1 MRIGIDLGGTTV
13 KAALCTEDGTL
24 LCKDSLPT
32 RTGNAAG
39 LKADMKTLAL
49 SLCRAHSCAVEDVT
63 AIGIGVPG
71 SFDKKTCTLKFGT
84 NLGMNNVCFA
94 DAFQPEFGC
103 AVQLDNDANCAA
115 LGEATAGAAKGARNM
130 LMVTLGTGV
139 GGGVVLNG
147 KVLMGESGVA
157 GEIGHMT
164 VNPFETVRCN
174 CGKMG
179 CLEQYASATGMVRV
193 AKQVLAKRREDSL
206 LRQKE
211 VTAKTLWDAARAG
224 DALANE
230 ITDAVSAY
238 LGMALAN
245 AMYLVDTE
253 KIVFG
258 GGVSK
263 AGELLLQKVEK
274 AYRSRVFAHS
284 REKEFLLAKLGNA
297 AGMRGAAALL
307 LQKIK

>member
-1 MRIGIDLGGTTV
+1 
-13 KAALCTEDGTL
+13 
-24 LCKDSLPT
+24 
-32 RTGNAAG
+32 
-39 LKADMKTLAL
+39 
-49 SLCRAHSCAVEDVT
+49 
-63 AIGIGVPG
+63 
-71 SFDKKTCTLKFGT
+71 
-84 NLGMNNVCFA
+84 
-94 DAFQPEFGC
+94 
-103 AVQLDNDANCAA
+103 
-115 LGEATAGAAKGARNM
+115 
-130 LMVTLGTGV
+130 MVTLGTGV

-245 AMYLVDTE
+245 AMYLSSWTGQPAASAKSRKSLQEQGFCAQQRKGVP
-253 KIVFG
+253 FG
-258 GGVSK
+258 K
-263 AGELLLQKVEK
+263 AGQCRRDARCGGIVATENQIEACK
-274 AYRSRVFAHS
+274 
-284 REKEFLLAKLGNA
+284 
-297 AGMRGAAALL
+297 
-307 LQKIK
+307 

>member
-1 MRIGIDLGGTTV
+1 
-13 KAALCTEDGTL
+13 
-24 LCKDSLPT
+24 
-32 RTGNAAG
+32 
-39 LKADMKTLAL
+39 
-49 SLCRAHSCAVEDVT
+49 
-63 AIGIGVPG
+63 
-71 SFDKKTCTLKFGT
+71 
-84 NLGMNNVCFA
+84 
-94 DAFQPEFGC
+94 
-103 AVQLDNDANCAA
+103 
-115 LGEATAGAAKGARNM
+115 
-130 LMVTLGTGV
+130 MVTLGTGV

-174 CGKMG
+174 CGKAG

-211 VTAKTLWDAARAG
+211 GTAKTLWDAARAG

>member
-1 MRIGIDLGGTTV
+1 
-13 KAALCTEDGTL
+13 
-24 LCKDSLPT
+24 
-32 RTGNAAG
+32 
-39 LKADMKTLAL
+39 
-49 SLCRAHSCAVEDVT
+49 
-63 AIGIGVPG
+63 
-71 SFDKKTCTLKFGT
+71 
-84 NLGMNNVCFA
+84 
-94 DAFQPEFGC
+94 
-103 AVQLDNDANCAA
+103 
-115 LGEATAGAAKGARNM
+115 
-130 LMVTLGTGV
+130 MVTLGTGV

-174 CGKMG
+174 CGKAG

-274 AYRSRVFAHS
+274 ACRYYHCRRRIVYEENHTALGDARRRGVGPLGIPDFRKRVPFLFS
-284 REKEFLLAKLGNA
+284 DETFDNTLLAHVESVNVYLVNSFSDVGNDFFI
-297 AGMRGAAALL
+297 RSALQIANCNICL
-307 LQKIK
+307 

>member
-1 MRIGIDLGGTTV
+1 
-13 KAALCTEDGTL
+13 
-24 LCKDSLPT
+24 
-32 RTGNAAG
+32 
-39 LKADMKTLAL
+39 
-49 SLCRAHSCAVEDVT
+49 
-63 AIGIGVPG
+63 
-71 SFDKKTCTLKFGT
+71 
-84 NLGMNNVCFA
+84 
-94 DAFQPEFGC
+94 
-103 AVQLDNDANCAA
+103 
-115 LGEATAGAAKGARNM
+115 
-130 LMVTLGTGV
+130 MVTLGTGV

-211 VTAKTLWDAARAG
+211 VTAKTLWDA
-224 DALANE
+224 LANE

>member
-1 MRIGIDLGGTTV
+1 MGYCFGIDIGGTTV
-13 KAALCTEDGTL
+13 KIGLAAEDGTL
-24 LCKDSLPT
+24 LEGWEIPT
-32 RTGNAAG
+32 RREPTPEGLLLDIRVSILDRLDRELDRGKKQKIRRADILGIGMAAPG
-39 LKADMKTLAL
+39 A
-49 SLCRAHSCAVEDVT
+49 VT
-63 AIGIGVPG
+63 ADGILHGAVNIGWGDVALAKEAERIIGISP
-71 SFDKKTCTLKFGT
+71 
-84 NLGMNNVCFA
+84 VCV
-94 DAFQPEFGC
+94 G
-103 AVQLDNDANCAA
+103 NDARLAA
-115 LGEATAGAAKGARNM
+115 LGEAAYGAGVGARSM

-139 GGGVVLNG
+139 G
-147 KVLMGESGVA
+147 
-157 GEIGHMT
+157 GHMT

-174 CGKMG
+174 CGKAG

-307 LQKIK
+307 LQKIR